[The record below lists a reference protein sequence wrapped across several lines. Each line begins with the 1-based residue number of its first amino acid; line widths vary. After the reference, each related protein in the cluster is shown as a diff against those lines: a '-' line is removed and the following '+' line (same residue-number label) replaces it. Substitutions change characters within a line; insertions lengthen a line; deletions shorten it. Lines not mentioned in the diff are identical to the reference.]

1 MVGLHS
7 SHVLQIQTKN
17 GKKVSVCSSWT
28 HRRSPEP
35 WKSRSDPP
43 DLVAQKSAVRSD
55 TSPIECSLKRE
66 SRVKT
71 FAQLFQ
77 TVSETSGSSDSSKI
91 ISFLLINSAKLSG
104 SHVGYSSSSKLPKV
118 EWRQWQSASHSVIK
132 W

>member
-17 GKKVSVCSSWT
+17 GKKVSVCSSRTPGVPSLGSPGVTRQIWS
-28 HRRSPEP
+28 RRSRPQGP
-35 WKSRSDPP
+35 TAARSS
-43 DLVAQKSAVRSD
+43 VH
-55 TSPIECSLKRE
+55 LKGK
-66 SRVKT
+66 VGLT

-104 SHVGYSSSSKLPKV
+104 SHVGYSSSSKLPNV